1 MHDNFRPNVR
11 LTTNILMVIGIFSIA
26 SNLAPIAKQARIG
39 NICREGITAYTAVGA
54 GLDED
59 FYTNKLYRLDK
70 KFSKLTNL
78 KKVGTNWS
86 NLRIVCPTYV
96 GGDWNKV
103 DEFYKNLD
111 K

>member
-1 MHDNFRPNVR
+1 MRDNFRPNVR
-11 LTTNILMVIGIFSIA
+11 LTTNILIVIGTFSIA
-26 SNLAPIAKQARIG
+26 SNLVPIAKQARIG
-39 NICREGITAYTAVGA
+39 LICREGITAYTAVKA

-59 FYTNKLYRLDK
+59 FYTNKLYKLDK
-70 KFSKLTNL
+70 KFSKLTNF
-78 KKVGTNWS
+78 KKVGTSWS
-86 NLRIVCPTYV
+86 NLRIGCQSYV